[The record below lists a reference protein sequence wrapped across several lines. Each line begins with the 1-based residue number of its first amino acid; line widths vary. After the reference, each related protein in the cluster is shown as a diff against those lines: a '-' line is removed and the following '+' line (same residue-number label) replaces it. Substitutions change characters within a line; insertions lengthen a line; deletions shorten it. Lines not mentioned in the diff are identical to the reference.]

1 MPRQDSNLR
10 FRPGRS
16 RVNTRADCVDGQ
28 QTAAPVPRM
37 VTRVWSPAMSAVPH
51 NMTIARA
58 ESLPAVVDVVTV
70 AANLGIGATAAY
82 ELIRTGAW
90 PTPGTTSWQ
99 AHTNP
104 HGSAPGTTPAPQD
117 WQLGLPGAT
126 RRPTPGCYAV
136 SSGLYDPH
144 RPDKTQCRRR
154 SAVFPCLPGGR
165 PRVVDLFS
173 RPAISEQP
181 RRGQGLAH
189 ATTRLARGPGRLARA
204 PALPRHGARPPHP
217 GRARWR

>member
-58 ESLPAVVDVVTV
+58 ESLPPVVDVVTV

-90 PTPGTTSWQ
+90 PTPVLRLGKLIRIPPGPNLELLQLRRT
-99 AHTNP
+99 
-104 HGSAPGTTPAPQD
+104 GS
-117 WQLGLPGAT
+117 
-126 RRPTPGCYAV
+126 
-136 SSGLYDPH
+136 
-144 RPDKTQCRRR
+144 
-154 SAVFPCLPGGR
+154 
-165 PRVVDLFS
+165 
-173 RPAISEQP
+173 
-181 RRGQGLAH
+181 
-189 ATTRLARGPGRLARA
+189 
-204 PALPRHGARPPHP
+204 
-217 GRARWR
+217 